1 MLACFL
7 MWLLYEMEV
16 RTSPCHGCSV
26 TGRIVAGD
34 YNKIFAQNTSLK
46 FNFVLDKFQYSHGRD
61 KSLHYKSQDACL
73 FSPLAAQHG
82 GQHGSCPWYGEE
94 TETDVEVV
102 CCLLASVEYLVCAI
116 DL

>member
-1 MLACFL
+1 
-7 MWLLYEMEV
+7 MWLLYEIEV
-16 RTSPCHGCSV
+16 KTSPCHGCSV

-82 GQHGSCPWYGEE
+82 GQRGPCPWCGEE

-102 CCLLASVEYLVCAI
+102 CCPVLSI
-116 DL
+116 M

>member
-1 MLACFL
+1 
-7 MWLLYEMEV
+7 MEV
-16 RTSPCHGCSV
+16 KTSPCHGCSV

-82 GQHGSCPWYGEE
+82 GQHGPMVHGAARKQK
-94 TETDVEVV
+94 
-102 CCLLASVEYLVCAI
+102 LMLKLSVGQC
-116 DL
+116 